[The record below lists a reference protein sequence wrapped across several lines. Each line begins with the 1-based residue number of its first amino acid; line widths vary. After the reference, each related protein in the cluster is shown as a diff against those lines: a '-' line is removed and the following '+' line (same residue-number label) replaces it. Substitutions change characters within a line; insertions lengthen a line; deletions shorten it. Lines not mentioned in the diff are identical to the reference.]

1 MKPIPAHVHWV
12 AQMIWVTWIRAWLK
26 VTDIEVGERVIDK
39 AMHSSV
45 GAVHV
50 LVDESWDEV
59 GGKSDDKRLRDKAGL
74 VGHCIREMLC
84 LGQCCLNGTARPKC
98 VLFI

>member
-1 MKPIPAHVHWV
+1 
-12 AQMIWVTWIRAWLK
+12 MIWLTRVRAWLE
-26 VTDIEVGERVIDK
+26 VTDIKVGERVIDK

-74 VGHCIREMLC
+74 VGHCIYEMLW
-84 LGQCCLNGTARPKC
+84 LDSCCLNETVKPKC
-98 VLFI
+98 VLFKRSAHIEMDFK

>member
-1 MKPIPAHVHWV
+1 M
-12 AQMIWVTWIRAWLK
+12 
-26 VTDIEVGERVIDK
+26 IDK
-39 AMHSSV
+39 AMHCSI

-74 VGHCIREMLC
+74 VGHCIYEMLC
-84 LGQCCLNGTARPKC
+84 LDQCCLSGTVMSKC
-98 VLFI
+98 IFFQKGAFEECTH